1 MKKGLWVVAA
11 FMGMLM
17 QADISYDAK
26 IYVAGHNG
34 LVGSAIVRRLHELG
48 YNNIVIRNRSDLDL
62 RNKQEVDA
70 FFSNEK
76 PDYVILAA
84 AKVGGILANSRQPA
98 EFIYDNLMIEAHVID
113 AAYRFGVKKLLFLGS
128 SCIYPRNCPQPI
140 QEEYLLS
147 GYLEETNYAYAVAKI
162 AGIKL
167 CQAYNQQYGT
177 HFICCMPTNLY
188 GPYDNFDLTSSH
200 VLPALL
206 RKVYIAHATQQPEVT
221 VWGTGTPLRE
231 FLYVDDIADAC
242 IFLLKNYDGNDII
255 NVGSG
260 AEITI
265 ADLVALIKQEVGF
278 SGRVAWDNS
287 KPDGTPRKLLNSDK
301 LRTMGW
307 KPKIGLREGIRKT
320 LQWCIEQ
327 RAFEE

>member
-1 MKKGLWVVAA
+1 MKKGFWVVAT

-34 LVGSAIVRRLHELG
+34 LVGSAIVRRLPEFG
-48 YNNIVIRNRSDLDL
+48 YSNIVVRDRSDLDL
-62 RNKQEVDA
+62 CNKQEVDT

-76 PDYVILAA
+76 PDYVVLAA

-98 EFIYDNLMIEAHVID
+98 EFIYDNLMIATHVID

-177 HFICCMPTNLY
+177 RFICCMPTNLY

-206 RKVYIAHATQQPEVT
+206 RKVYIAHVTQQPEVT

-242 IFLLKNYDGNDII
+242 IFLLKNYDGNEII
-255 NVGSG
+255 NVGAG

-265 ADLVALIKQEVGF
+265 ADLVELIKQEVGF
-278 SGRVAWDNS
+278 GGRVVWDSS
-287 KPDGTPRKLLNSDK
+287 KPDGTPRKLLSSDK
-301 LRTMGW
+301 LRSMGW
-307 KPKIGLREGIRKT
+307 TPKIGLREGIRKT

-327 RAFEE
+327 HAFE